1 MKRDVFFS
9 QNVQEF
15 FVKFD
20 GQGGLVAKWVVWFV
34 FLFATVSVFVFLFA
48 TVSVFVFMLI
58 FVFATVFCLCKCA
71 KVPGWLGGQVGGW
84 VGCSL
89 LVPTVNA
96 SQAGFLKQAE
106 WLLPPSQCLLESPRI
121 IGNIAFDRVIIIV
134 VGVIFIVI
142 ITVIVVLIRITFK
155 TTLPQKKS

>member
-1 MKRDVFFS
+1 MKRDVFL

-15 FVKFD
+15 FLKSDV
-20 GQGGLVAKWVVWFV
+20 QGGLVAKWVIVFV
-34 FLFATVSVFVFLFA
+34 FLFATVSVFVFL
-48 TVSVFVFMLI
+48 LI
-58 FVFATVFCLCKCA
+58 FVFAAVFSLCKCA

-106 WLLPPSQCLLESPRI
+106 WLPPLAVP
-121 IGNIAFDRVIIIV
+121 
-134 VGVIFIVI
+134 
-142 ITVIVVLIRITFK
+142 
-155 TTLPQKKS
+155 P